1 MSITAQQFRSELG
14 LIRAALTDQGQR
26 VTEMAAECFDAVYRR
41 DTQAARAIVERDDEV
56 DRADVEIE
64 RRCVE
69 LLVRSANQAC
79 DAGAGP
85 IRSLLTCVKVNNE
98 LERIA
103 DAATGV
109 AERVIRLGDRTTPFP
124 KTLLVMTNSVV
135 GIVRDAVK
143 AFGAA
148 DPVLAKA
155 VLASEGAVVKFKE
168 LITRDAEERVADGRM
183 SVEVAFELHGIAYQ
197 AVTMA
202 DHCTNIAEQIIYEA
216 SGQIVRH
223 TSGEWVE
230 LPNL

>member
-1 MSITAQQFRSELG
+1 GRGSGRCRKPWRVLLCSAPPAHGGGREDRLGGPRGAVQDAPSLRAARTTRGSPTPMSITAQQFRSELG

-109 AERVIRLGDRTTPFP
+109 AER
-124 KTLLVMTNSVV
+124 
-135 GIVRDAVK
+135 
-143 AFGAA
+143 
-148 DPVLAKA
+148 
-155 VLASEGAVVKFKE
+155 
-168 LITRDAEERVADGRM
+168 
-183 SVEVAFELHGIAYQ
+183 
-197 AVTMA
+197 
-202 DHCTNIAEQIIYEA
+202 
-216 SGQIVRH
+216 
-223 TSGEWVE
+223 
-230 LPNL
+230 